1 MMLEPRDRYPY
12 SSPFTR
18 PPLKLPDGGRIIVW
32 PIVNIEDWSIH
43 RAMPRHVSAP
53 PGGQTGAIPD
63 IPNWT
68 WHEYGMR
75 VGIWRLHRELEALG
89 IKPTLS
95 INAKVCETSPELTRM
110 LFDAGWEFL
119 AHCYEQM
126 SIHVV
131 PDQAQMIAHTLEVL
145 EKFTGERPAG
155 WLGPGRTQKFDTLE
169 HVATA
174 GFKWFG
180 DWVSDDQPFWV
191 KTANGPIVAMPYST
205 ELNDIPIMVG
215 GHHESDAML
224 KRTIDAFNELYAES
238 EQSVRVMALAVHPYI
253 SGAAHRI
260 RYFREIF
267 AFINSHPG
275 VVYWNGRQIYDWFV
289 AQQPAPE

>member
-1 MMLEPRDRYPY
+1 
-12 SSPFTR
+12 
-18 PPLKLPDGGRIIVW
+18 
-32 PIVNIEDWSIH
+32 
-43 RAMPRHVSAP
+43 
-53 PGGQTGAIPD
+53 
-63 IPNWT
+63 
-68 WHEYGMR
+68 
-75 VGIWRLHRELEALG
+75 
-89 IKPTLS
+89 
-95 INAKVCETSPELTRM
+95 
-110 LFDAGWEFL
+110 
-119 AHCYEQM
+119 M

-169 HVATA
+169 HVAAA

-224 KRTIDAFNELYAES
+224 KRSVFDSIASIRSALLDL
-238 EQSVRVMALAVHPYI
+238 VRV
-253 SGAAHRI
+253 
-260 RYFREIF
+260 
-267 AFINSHPG
+267 
-275 VVYWNGRQIYDWFV
+275 
-289 AQQPAPE
+289 